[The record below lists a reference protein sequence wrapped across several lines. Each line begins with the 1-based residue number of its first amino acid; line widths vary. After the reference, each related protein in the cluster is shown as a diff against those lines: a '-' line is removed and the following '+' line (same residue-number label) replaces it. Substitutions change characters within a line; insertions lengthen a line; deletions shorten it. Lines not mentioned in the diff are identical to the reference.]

1 MRTILQIMFCAKL
14 KDLKISGECPFSM
27 AVGNEEPADFEES
40 NAVNVVPV
48 SREVQGNIANILPK
62 RKISR
67 SKVNL
72 HSLGESIRKLVY
84 PEVNSCLIHL
94 MIFCSRFLYVGL
106 KICLISFC
114 LQSAQ
119 REMCKADKRQLI
131 ITISNAHTICYM
143 LYKMLFF
150 SFSSRNCEM
159 HCSEL

>member
-1 MRTILQIMFCAKL
+1 MQIMFCAKL

-27 AVGNEEPADFEES
+27 VVGNEEPADFEES

-48 SREVQGNIANILPK
+48 SREVQGNIANILPR

-72 HSLGESIRKLVY
+72 HSLGESIRKLVC
-84 PEVNSCLIHL
+84 PEVNSCLIYL
-94 MIFCSRFLYVGL
+94 MIFCSVLL
-106 KICLISFC
+106 A
-114 LQSAQ
+114 SAQ
-119 REMCKADKRQLI
+119 REMRKANKRQLI
-131 ITISNAHTICYM
+131 ITISNAHTICYAIKC
-143 LYKMLFF
+143 YIF